1 VEVNIPLL
9 NVIMQIP
16 RYVKILK
23 ELCTNKKKGENS
35 KENKSGRERIC
46 NHTKKITSEIQGS
59 RYVYY
64 TLCDWQS

>member
-9 NVIMQIP
+9 NVIKQIP

-23 ELCTNKKKGENS
+23 ELCTNKKKCENS
-35 KENKSGRERIC
+35 KENKSGRECIC
-46 NHTKKITSEIQGS
+46 NHTKKIASEIQES